1 VSAGQEGGSA
11 PSGQA
16 VQPSVPAPQAQQAR
30 QAQLAKDS
38 GSAPSAQPASKAK
51 PAGRSV
57 VPMKVGVTPSRAAF
71 LTACEEAIA
80 ALPVEASSLRAQL
93 EHNMRQLATF
103 GGQLPQDVSSFAEG
117 LLERVVF
124 ATTCVR
130 REYQIMV
137 ALPLNLMLLY
147 PYQAPRPERAA
158 RPSCHITPCPVC
170 PSLRINW
177 GLWMRMQILQNIMQ

>member
-1 VSAGQEGGSA
+1 
-11 PSGQA
+11 
-16 VQPSVPAPQAQQAR
+16 VPAPQAQQAR

-38 GSAPSAQPASKAK
+38 GSGGSAPCAQPASKAK

-57 VPMKVGVTPSRAAF
+57 VPMKVGMTPSRAAF
-71 LTACEEAIA
+71 LTACEGAIA
-80 ALPVEASSLRAQL
+80 ALPVEASSVRAQL
-93 EHNMRQLATF
+93 ENSMRQLATF
-103 GGQLPQDVSSFAEG
+103 GAQLPQGVSSFAEG
-117 LLERVVF
+117 LVERVVF

-130 REYQIMV
+130 REYQITV

-158 RPSCHITPCPVC
+158 KHSCHITPCPVC

-177 GLWMRMQILQNIMQ
+177 GLWMRRVARALGLSRMQ